1 LSMTISFDARVSIP
15 LDVLVSEL
23 AGELVILNLNSESYF
38 GLDEVGTRMWKAL
51 TTSETIQSA
60 YDGLLAEY
68 EVSEDR
74 LREDLINLLD
84 KLVER
89 GLVEVAV
96 E

>member
-1 LSMTISFDARVSIP
+1 MTISFDARVSIP

-38 GLDEVGTRMWKAL
+38 GLDEVGTRMWTAL

-68 EVSEDR
+68 EVSEEQ
-74 LREDLINLLD
+74 LKHDLTELLSKLLD
-84 KLVER
+84 Q
-89 GLVEVAV
+89 GLLEVASA
-96 E
+96 

>member
-1 LSMTISFDARVSIP
+1 MNISFDTRVSIP

-23 AGELVILNLNSESYF
+23 SGELVILNLDNESYY
-38 GLDEVGTRMWKAL
+38 GLDEVGTHMWTAL

-68 EVSEDR
+68 EVGEER
-74 LREDLINLLD
+74 LRQDLTDLLG
-84 KLVER
+84 KLITQ